1 MSLRK
6 PAAALLVWLAT
17 GLAIASL
24 GSCGFQPVYGT
35 GGDGGEPAME
45 KLHHLVIAP
54 IPNRAGVRLRAELER
69 LFSPAAEPST
79 HTVHIDLDSESQ
91 VTAIEDDASV
101 RRRNLQL
108 TAEVRLV
115 PADGAITI
123 PEYKTTVRANAGAEQ
138 LPSDFSTLVS
148 ERAAEERAVELLAQ
162 RIRQQLALH
171 FAQAR

>member
-1 MSLRK
+1 MSLPRLI
-6 PAAALLVWLAT
+6 AAFAAGSLLLAV
-17 GLAIASL
+17 
-24 GSCGFQPVYGT
+24 GSCGFKPVYDT
-35 GGDGGEPAME
+35 GRADGGTSME

-54 IPNRAGVRLRAELER
+54 IPNRTGVRLRAELER

-79 HTVHIDLDSESQ
+79 HTVHIDLESKSR
-91 VTAIEDDASV
+91 VTAIEEDASV

-115 PADGAITI
+115 PAGGAITI
-123 PEYKTTVRANAGAEQ
+123 PEFKTTVRANAGAEQ

-148 ERAAEERAVELLAQ
+148 EGAAEERAVELLAQ

>member
-6 PAAALLVWLAT
+6 PAAALIVWLAA
-17 GLAIASL
+17 GFAIASL
-24 GSCGFQPVYGT
+24 SACGFQPVYGT
-35 GGDGGEPAME
+35 GGASGEPAME

-79 HTVHIDLDSESQ
+79 HTVHIDLESESW
-91 VTAIEDDASV
+91 VTAIEEDASV

-115 PADGAITI
+115 PSGGAITI
-123 PEYKTTVRANAGAEQ
+123 PEFKTIVRANAGAEQ

-148 ERAAEERAVELLAQ
+148 EGAAEERAVELLAQ

>member
-6 PAAALLVWLAT
+6 PAAALAAWLAV
-17 GLAIASL
+17 GLALATVAA
-24 GSCGFQPVYGT
+24 CGFKPVYDTQGAS
-35 GGDGGEPAME
+35 GAPAME

-54 IPNRAGVRLRAELER
+54 IPDRAGVRLRAELER

-79 HTVHIDLDSESQ
+79 HTVYIDLESRIR
-91 VTAIEDDASV
+91 VTAIEEDASV

-108 TAEVRLV
+108 TADVRLV
-115 PADGAITI
+115 PAGGAIST
-123 PEYKTTVRANAGAEQ
+123 PEFKTVVRSNAGAEQ

-148 ERAAEERAVELLAQ
+148 EGAAEQRAVELLAQ

-171 FAQAR
+171 FAQAE